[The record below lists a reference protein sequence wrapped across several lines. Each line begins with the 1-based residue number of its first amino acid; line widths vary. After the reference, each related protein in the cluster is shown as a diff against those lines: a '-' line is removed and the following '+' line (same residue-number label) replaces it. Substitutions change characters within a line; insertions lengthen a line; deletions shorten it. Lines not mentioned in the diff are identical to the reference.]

1 MGMWESDGHM
11 GTLWAHWTSMGPWES
26 HRTMERGVNVMRAAR
41 YYRLDRGRDDF
52 VILVLVRNL
61 SWWTQIKRP
70 YTSPQHIS
78 ACRDAALCMSRR
90 GPQIVA
96 Q

>member
-1 MGMWESDGHM
+1 M
-11 GTLWAHWTSMGPWES
+11 GTWEPYGPIGLPWALGNPIGPWNV
-26 HRTMERGVNVMRAAR
+26 GVNVMRAAR